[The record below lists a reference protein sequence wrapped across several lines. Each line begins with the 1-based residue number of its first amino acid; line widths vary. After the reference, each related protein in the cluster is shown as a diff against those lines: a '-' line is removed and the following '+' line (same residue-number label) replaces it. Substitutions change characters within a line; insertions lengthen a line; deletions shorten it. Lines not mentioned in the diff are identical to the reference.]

1 MQEIGVL
8 ELWAW
13 GLCFALQVGVMALL
27 LARRSYSK
35 FPAFT
40 WYLAG
45 SLVQNVAQFLIYKS
59 WGFTTPD
66 GRTAAWSLQAVM
78 NVLRALAVL
87 ELCRQV
93 FERYRGIW
101 AFIWRTLAIC
111 VAAVALFAITFGG
124 LSLGRR
130 LLHADRAVG
139 LAVAVVILG
148 LMLFARYYN
157 VQAVDP
163 TKSLALGFFLYS
175 CFVVFNDTVLERMPI
190 KYFRAWPFL
199 GTVAFIGSV
208 LVWGWALR
216 VGVPQKVAAHQ
227 MLPASV
233 YQEFSPQV
241 NERLS
246 TLNDRL
252 SNLFKPRE
260 PRA

>member
-1 MQEIGVL
+1 
-8 ELWAW
+8 
-13 GLCFALQVGVMALL
+13 
-27 LARRSYSK
+27 
-35 FPAFT
+35 
-40 WYLAG
+40 
-45 SLVQNVAQFLIYKS
+45 
-59 WGFTTPD
+59 
-66 GRTAAWSLQAVM
+66 
-78 NVLRALAVL
+78 
-87 ELCRQV
+87 
-93 FERYRGIW
+93 
-101 AFIWRTLAIC
+101 
-111 VAAVALFAITFGG
+111 
-124 LSLGRR
+124 
-130 LLHADRAVG
+130 
-139 LAVAVVILG
+139 
-148 LMLFARYYN
+148 
-157 VQAVDP
+157 
-163 TKSLALGFFLYS
+163 
-175 CFVVFNDTVLERMPI
+175 VVFNDTVLERMPI